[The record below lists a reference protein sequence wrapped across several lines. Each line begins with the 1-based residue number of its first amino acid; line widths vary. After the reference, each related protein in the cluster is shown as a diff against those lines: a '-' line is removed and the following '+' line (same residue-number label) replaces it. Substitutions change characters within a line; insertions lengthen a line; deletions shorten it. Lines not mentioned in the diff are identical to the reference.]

1 MRIALA
7 TECAADQG
15 AFWPFHDQVFERR
28 RGGVPMDEYLLQIA
42 ADLGLDTNTFSGCL
56 QSEMHLSRIT
66 EDGEIAAAY
75 GVRGT
80 PTIFVN
86 GTLVSAFP
94 AEAVIAAVIAAAEEG

>member
-1 MRIALA
+1 MRAALA

-15 AFWPFHDQVFERR
+15 AFWPFHDQLFERR
-28 RGGVPMDEYLLQIA
+28 RGGVPVDEYLLQIA
-42 ADLGLDTNTFSGCL
+42 ADLGLDTGAFSGCL

-94 AEAVIAAVIAAAEEG
+94 AEAVIAAVLAAVDDS